1 MRYIC
6 TKEFNSEHTLNGYT
20 CITEIEELHRAI
32 VDRNATE
39 ITFED
44 SFVDTFYTPSSFEE
58 LVNEISKINP
68 SLQLKFETPERII
81 MPAQVK
87 RLTKIDTADE
97 LFLMLNNQPE
107 KVLDIIK
114 FLGRKYLEVNEETLI
129 ANSKLASMQ
138 LKVSSLTKQV
148 RENEDQIDRLVKT
161 ELNSSTRLE
170 VLVNRINNKYNGNI
184 NPDEMFDVEGN
195 SFDKVLYLKE
205 ITRLRFTDTLIYY
218 LQEILRSLY
227 SMKCRLVVMEPFN
240 AHDKYV
246 EYPNLVPTWSCSK
259 LDIVSSDIFMAG
271 IQSLTM
277 SDILKN
283 ASNIKYLIILDRTGD
298 TKVHVTGSN
307 VEPLYML
314 STYEDKKL
322 YPQTP
327 EDRIISYNAD
337 YLNIPY
343 IPEFDEMP
351 SEKKM
356 GVYSSLPIM
365 KTLIEML
372 ERMVRVDE
380 TRDN

>member
-58 LVNEISKINP
+58 LVNEISKVNP

-97 LFLMLNNQPE
+97 LFLMLNSQPE

-138 LKVSSLTKQV
+138 LKVSSLNKQV
-148 RENEDQIDRLVKT
+148 REYEEQIDKLVRT
-161 ELNSSTRLE
+161 ELHSSTRLE

-184 NPDEMFDVEGN
+184 NPDEMFDVEDN

-205 ITRLRFTDTLIYY
+205 ITRLRFTDTLVYY

-314 STYEDKKL
+314 SSYEDKSL
-322 YPQTP
+322 YPQIP
-327 EDRIISYNAD
+327 EDRIISYSAD
-337 YLNIPY
+337 SLNIPY

-372 ERMVRVDE
+372 ERTVRVDE
-380 TRDN
+380 TRSE

>member
-1 MRYIC
+1 MKYIC

-97 LFLMLNNQPE
+97 LFLMLNSQPE

-148 RENEDQIDRLVKT
+148 RENEEQIDKLVRT
-161 ELNSSTRLE
+161 ELHSSTRLE

-205 ITRLRFTDTLIYY
+205 ITRLRFTDTLVYY

-314 STYEDKKL
+314 SSYEDKSL
-322 YPQTP
+322 YQQIP
-327 EDRIISYNAD
+327 EDRIISYSAD
-337 YLNIPY
+337 SLNIPY

-380 TRDN
+380 TRSE

>member
-314 STYEDKKL
+314 SSYEDKKL
-322 YPQTP
+322 YQQIP

-337 YLNIPY
+337 SLNIPY

-372 ERMVRVDE
+372 ERTVRVDE

>member
-58 LVNEISKINP
+58 LVNEISKVNP

-97 LFLMLNNQPE
+97 LFLMLNSQPE

-195 SFDKVLYLKE
+195 LFDKVLYLKE

-322 YPQTP
+322 YPQIL

-337 YLNIPY
+337 SLNIPY

-365 KTLIEML
+365 KTLVEIL
-372 ERMVRVDE
+372 ERTVRVDE

>member
-58 LVNEISKINP
+58 LVNEISKVNP

-97 LFLMLNNQPE
+97 LFLMLNSQPE

-148 RENEDQIDRLVKT
+148 RENEEQIDKLVRT
-161 ELNSSTRLE
+161 ELHSSTRLE

-205 ITRLRFTDTLIYY
+205 ITRLRFTDTLVYY

-314 STYEDKKL
+314 SSYEDKSL
-322 YPQTP
+322 YTQIP
-327 EDRIISYNAD
+327 EDRIISYSAD
-337 YLNIPY
+337 SLNIPY

-372 ERMVRVDE
+372 ERTVRVDE
-380 TRDN
+380 TRSE

>member
-97 LFLMLNNQPE
+97 LFLMLNNQPD

-314 STYEDKKL
+314 SSYEDKKL
-322 YPQTP
+322 YPQIP

-337 YLNIPY
+337 SLNIQY

-356 GVYSSLPIM
+356 GVYSSLPIT

-372 ERMVRVDE
+372 ERTVRVDE

>member
-58 LVNEISKINP
+58 LVNEISKVNP

-97 LFLMLNNQPE
+97 LFLMLNSQPE

-138 LKVSSLTKQV
+138 LKVSSLNKQV
-148 RENEDQIDRLVKT
+148 REYEEQIDKLVRT
-161 ELNSSTRLE
+161 ELHSSTRLE

-184 NPDEMFDVEGN
+184 NPDEMFDVVGN

-205 ITRLRFTDTLIYY
+205 ITRLRFTDTLVYY

-259 LDIVSSDIFMAG
+259 LDIVSSDIFMAS

-314 STYEDKKL
+314 SSYEDKSL
-322 YPQTP
+322 YPQIP
-327 EDRIISYNAD
+327 EDRIISYSAD
-337 YLNIPY
+337 SLNIPY

-372 ERMVRVDE
+372 ERTVRVDE
-380 TRDN
+380 TRSE

>member
-32 VDRNATE
+32 VDRNTTE

-58 LVNEISKINP
+58 LVNEISKVNP

-138 LKVSSLTKQV
+138 LKVSSLNKQV
-148 RENEDQIDRLVKT
+148 REYEEQIDKLVRT
-161 ELNSSTRLE
+161 ELHSSTRLE

-195 SFDKVLYLKE
+195 LFDKVLYLKE
-205 ITRLRFTDTLIYY
+205 ITRLRFTDTLVYY

-227 SMKCRLVVMEPFN
+227 GMKCRLVVMEPFN

-314 STYEDKKL
+314 SSYEDKKL
-322 YPQTP
+322 YPQIP
-327 EDRIISYNAD
+327 EDRIISYSAD
-337 YLNIPY
+337 SLNIPY

-372 ERMVRVDE
+372 ERTVRVDE
-380 TRDN
+380 TRNE

>member
-39 ITFED
+39 ISFED

-97 LFLMLNNQPE
+97 LFLMLNNQPD

-314 STYEDKKL
+314 SSYEDKKL
-322 YPQTP
+322 YSQIP

-337 YLNIPY
+337 SLNIPY

-356 GVYSSLPIM
+356 GVYSSLPIT

-372 ERMVRVDE
+372 ERTVRVDE

>member
-58 LVNEISKINP
+58 LVNEISKVNP

-97 LFLMLNNQPE
+97 LFLMLNSQPE

-148 RENEDQIDRLVKT
+148 RENEEQIDKLVRT
-161 ELNSSTRLE
+161 ELHSSTRLE

-184 NPDEMFDVEGN
+184 NPDEMFDVESN

-205 ITRLRFTDTLIYY
+205 ITRLRFTDTLVYY

-314 STYEDKKL
+314 SSYEDKKL
-322 YPQTP
+322 YPQIP

-337 YLNIPY
+337 SLNIPY

-372 ERMVRVDE
+372 ERTVRVDE

>member
-32 VDRNATE
+32 VDRNAIE

-97 LFLMLNNQPE
+97 LFLMLNNQPD

-246 EYPNLVPTWSCSK
+246 EYSNLVPTWSCSK

-314 STYEDKKL
+314 SSYEDKKL
-322 YPQTP
+322 YPQIP

-337 YLNIPY
+337 SLNIPY

-356 GVYSSLPIM
+356 GVYSSLPIT

-372 ERMVRVDE
+372 ERTVRVDE

>member
-58 LVNEISKINP
+58 LVNEISKVNP

-97 LFLMLNNQPE
+97 LFLMLNSQPE

-138 LKVSSLTKQV
+138 LKVSSLNKQV
-148 RENEDQIDRLVKT
+148 REYEEQIDKLVRT
-161 ELNSSTRLE
+161 ELHSSTRLE

-184 NPDEMFDVEGN
+184 NPDEMFDVESN

-205 ITRLRFTDTLIYY
+205 ITRLRFTDTLVYY

-314 STYEDKKL
+314 SSYEDKKL
-322 YPQTP
+322 YPQIP
-327 EDRIISYNAD
+327 EDRIISYSTD
-337 YLNIPY
+337 SLNIPY

-372 ERMVRVDE
+372 ERTVRVDE
-380 TRDN
+380 TRSE

>member
-97 LFLMLNNQPE
+97 LFLMLNNQPD

-314 STYEDKKL
+314 SSYEDKKL
-322 YPQTP
+322 YSQIP
-327 EDRIISYNAD
+327 EDRIISYSAD
-337 YLNIPY
+337 SLNIPY

-356 GVYSSLPIM
+356 GVYSSLPIT

-372 ERMVRVDE
+372 ERTVRVDE

>member
-58 LVNEISKINP
+58 LVNEISKVNP

-97 LFLMLNNQPE
+97 LFLMLNSQPE

-138 LKVSSLTKQV
+138 LKVSSLNKQV
-148 RENEDQIDRLVKT
+148 REYEEQIDKLVRT
-161 ELNSSTRLE
+161 ELHSSTRLE

-205 ITRLRFTDTLIYY
+205 ITRLRFTDTLVYY

-271 IQSLTM
+271 IQSLAM

-314 STYEDKKL
+314 SSYEDKSL
-322 YPQTP
+322 YPQIP
-327 EDRIISYNAD
+327 EDRIISYSAD
-337 YLNIPY
+337 SLNIPY

-372 ERMVRVDE
+372 ERTVRVDE
-380 TRDN
+380 TRSE

>member
-58 LVNEISKINP
+58 LVNEISKVNP

-97 LFLMLNNQPE
+97 LFLMLNSQPE

-148 RENEDQIDRLVKT
+148 RENEEQIDKLVRT
-161 ELNSSTRLE
+161 ELHSSTRLE

-205 ITRLRFTDTLIYY
+205 ITRLRFTDTLVYY

-314 STYEDKKL
+314 SSYEDKSL
-322 YPQTP
+322 YPQIP
-327 EDRIISYNAD
+327 EDRIISYSAD
-337 YLNIPY
+337 SLNIPY

-351 SEKKM
+351 SEED
-356 GVYSSLPIM
+356 GCIFISAYNEDSY
-365 KTLIEML
+365 
-372 ERMVRVDE
+372 
-380 TRDN
+380 

>member
-32 VDRNATE
+32 VDRNTTE

-58 LVNEISKINP
+58 LVNEISKVNP

-97 LFLMLNNQPE
+97 LFLMLNSQPE

-138 LKVSSLTKQV
+138 LKVSSLNKQV
-148 RENEDQIDRLVKT
+148 REYEEQIDKLVRT
-161 ELNSSTRLE
+161 ELHSSTRLE

-195 SFDKVLYLKE
+195 LFDKVLYLKE
-205 ITRLRFTDTLIYY
+205 ITRLRFTDTLVYY

-227 SMKCRLVVMEPFN
+227 GMKCRLVVMEPFN

-314 STYEDKKL
+314 SSYEDKKL
-322 YPQTP
+322 YPQIP
-327 EDRIISYNAD
+327 EDRIISYSAD
-337 YLNIPY
+337 SLNIPY

-372 ERMVRVDE
+372 ERTVRVDE
-380 TRDN
+380 TRNE

>member
-58 LVNEISKINP
+58 LVNEISKVNP

-97 LFLMLNNQPE
+97 LFLMLNSQPE

-138 LKVSSLTKQV
+138 LKVSSLNKQV
-148 RENEDQIDRLVKT
+148 REYEEQIDKLVRT
-161 ELNSSTRLE
+161 ELHSSTRLE
-170 VLVNRINNKYNGNI
+170 VLVKRINNKYNGNI

-205 ITRLRFTDTLIYY
+205 ITRLRFTDTLVYY

-314 STYEDKKL
+314 SSYEDKSL
-322 YPQTP
+322 YPHIP
-327 EDRIISYNAD
+327 EDRIISYSAD
-337 YLNIPY
+337 SLNIPY

-372 ERMVRVDE
+372 ERTVRVDE
-380 TRDN
+380 TRSE

>member
-58 LVNEISKINP
+58 LVNEISKVNP

-97 LFLMLNNQPE
+97 LFLMLNSQPE

-148 RENEDQIDRLVKT
+148 RENEEQIDKLVRT
-161 ELNSSTRLE
+161 ELHSSTRLE

-205 ITRLRFTDTLIYY
+205 ITRLRFTDTLVYY

-314 STYEDKKL
+314 SSYEDKSL
-322 YPQTP
+322 YPQIP
-327 EDRIISYNAD
+327 EDRIISYSAD
-337 YLNIPY
+337 SLNIPY
-343 IPEFDEMP
+343 ISEFDEMP

-372 ERMVRVDE
+372 ERTVRVDE
-380 TRDN
+380 TRSE

>member
-58 LVNEISKINP
+58 LVNEISKVNP

-97 LFLMLNNQPE
+97 LFLMLNSQPE

-148 RENEDQIDRLVKT
+148 RENEEQIDKLVRT
-161 ELNSSTRLE
+161 ELHSSTRLE

-205 ITRLRFTDTLIYY
+205 ITRLRFTDTLVYY

-298 TKVHVTGSN
+298 TKAHVTGSN

-314 STYEDKKL
+314 SSYEDKSL
-322 YPQTP
+322 YPQIP
-327 EDRIISYNAD
+327 EDRIISYSAD
-337 YLNIPY
+337 SLNIPY
-343 IPEFDEMP
+343 IPEFDEMS

-372 ERMVRVDE
+372 ERTVRVDE
-380 TRDN
+380 TRSE

>member
-58 LVNEISKINP
+58 LVNEIFKINP

-184 NPDEMFDVEGN
+184 NPDEMFDVEDN

-322 YPQTP
+322 YPQIP

-337 YLNIPY
+337 SLNIPY
-343 IPEFDEMP
+343 IPEFDEMS

-372 ERMVRVDE
+372 ERTVRVDE

>member
-58 LVNEISKINP
+58 LVNEISKVNP

-97 LFLMLNNQPE
+97 LFLMLNSQPE

-138 LKVSSLTKQV
+138 LKVSSLNKQV
-148 RENEDQIDRLVKT
+148 REYEEQIDKLVRT
-161 ELNSSTRLE
+161 ELHSSTRLE

-184 NPDEMFDVEGN
+184 NPDEMFDVESN

-205 ITRLRFTDTLIYY
+205 ITRLRFTDTLVYY

-314 STYEDKKL
+314 SSYEDKKL
-322 YPQTP
+322 YPQIP
-327 EDRIISYNAD
+327 EDRIISYSAD
-337 YLNIPY
+337 SLNIPY

-372 ERMVRVDE
+372 ERTVRVDE
-380 TRDN
+380 TRSE

>member
-58 LVNEISKINP
+58 LVNEISKVNP

-97 LFLMLNNQPE
+97 LFLMLNSQPE

-138 LKVSSLTKQV
+138 LKVSSLNKQV
-148 RENEDQIDRLVKT
+148 REYEEQIDKLVRT
-161 ELNSSTRLE
+161 ELHSSTRLE

-205 ITRLRFTDTLIYY
+205 ITRLRFTDTLVYY

-314 STYEDKKL
+314 SSYEDKSL
-322 YPQTP
+322 YQQIP
-327 EDRIISYNAD
+327 EDRIISYSAD
-337 YLNIPY
+337 SLNIPY

-372 ERMVRVDE
+372 ERTVRVDE
-380 TRDN
+380 TRSE

>member
-1 MRYIC
+1 
-6 TKEFNSEHTLNGYT
+6 
-20 CITEIEELHRAI
+20 
-32 VDRNATE
+32 
-39 ITFED
+39 
-44 SFVDTFYTPSSFEE
+44 
-58 LVNEISKINP
+58 
-68 SLQLKFETPERII
+68 
-81 MPAQVK
+81 
-87 RLTKIDTADE
+87 
-97 LFLMLNNQPE
+97 
-107 KVLDIIK
+107 
-114 FLGRKYLEVNEETLI
+114 
-129 ANSKLASMQ
+129 
-138 LKVSSLTKQV
+138 
-148 RENEDQIDRLVKT
+148 
-161 ELNSSTRLE
+161 
-170 VLVNRINNKYNGNI
+170 
-184 NPDEMFDVEGN
+184 
-195 SFDKVLYLKE
+195 
-205 ITRLRFTDTLIYY
+205 
-218 LQEILRSLY
+218 
-227 SMKCRLVVMEPFN
+227 MKCRLVVMEPFN

-314 STYEDKKL
+314 SSYEDKKL
-322 YPQTP
+322 YSQIP

-337 YLNIPY
+337 SLNIPY

-356 GVYSSLPIM
+356 GVYSSLPIT

-372 ERMVRVDE
+372 ERTVRVDE

>member
-58 LVNEISKINP
+58 LVNEISKVNP

-97 LFLMLNNQPE
+97 LFLMLNSQPE

-148 RENEDQIDRLVKT
+148 RENEEQIGKLVRT
-161 ELNSSTRLE
+161 ELHSSTRLE

-205 ITRLRFTDTLIYY
+205 ITRLRFTDTLVYY

-314 STYEDKKL
+314 SSYEDKSL
-322 YPQTP
+322 YPQIP
-327 EDRIISYNAD
+327 EDRIISYSAD
-337 YLNIPY
+337 SLNIPY

-372 ERMVRVDE
+372 ERTVRVDE
-380 TRDN
+380 TRSE

>member
-97 LFLMLNNQPE
+97 LFLMLNSQPE

-138 LKVSSLTKQV
+138 LKVSSLNKQV
-148 RENEDQIDRLVKT
+148 RENEEQIDKLVRT
-161 ELNSSTRLE
+161 ELHSATRLE

-205 ITRLRFTDTLIYY
+205 ITRLRFTDTLVYY

-298 TKVHVTGSN
+298 TKVHVSGSN

-314 STYEDKKL
+314 SSYDDKSL
-322 YPQTP
+322 YPQIP
-327 EDRIISYNAD
+327 EDRIISYSAD
-337 YLNIPY
+337 SLNIPY

-372 ERMVRVDE
+372 ERTVRVDE
-380 TRDN
+380 TRSE

>member
-68 SLQLKFETPERII
+68 SLQLKFETPEIII

-314 STYEDKKL
+314 SSYEDKKL
-322 YPQTP
+322 YQQIP

-337 YLNIPY
+337 SLNIPY

-356 GVYSSLPIM
+356 GVYSSLPIT

-372 ERMVRVDE
+372 ERTVRVDE
-380 TRDN
+380 TRDD